1 MKFVKLLPV
10 LLLSLQLFGCTSTQE
25 PQTVEIKQQPISPK
39 TVPVTVV
46 QPAQPPTQPQHY
58 QFPQVNQQ
66 TSIQEQEKDIVKEA
80 QERYQKQRELDQKA
94 NQEWWNS
101 VLKQQKEILEMQQQH
116 ELEMKKLTN

>member
-39 TVPVTVV
+39 TVTVV
-46 QPAQPPTQPQHY
+46 KPAQPPTQSQHY
-58 QFPQVNQQ
+58 QSPQANQQ